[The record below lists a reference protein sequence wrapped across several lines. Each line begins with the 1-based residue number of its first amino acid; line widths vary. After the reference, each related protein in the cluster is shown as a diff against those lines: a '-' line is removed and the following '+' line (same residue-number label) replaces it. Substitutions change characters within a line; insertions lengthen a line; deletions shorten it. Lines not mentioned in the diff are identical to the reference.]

1 MKNLTRIAIIVLP
14 PLLAMIYLFYGNGL
28 ELITSE
34 TGGEAPLVG
43 LSLPEENGGIQFH
56 IDKTMLEDVNGK
68 QLLHLNGWVFRE
80 NAGSKRRKVYLVLKS
95 EKEELVFKV
104 HKNDLRRADVKA
116 AYHLQGTNDRLG
128 FEVLLPVRK
137 FQESLYKIGF
147 ILEDESGKNF
157 SLTRKLLKITNDSVT
172 LTTSDQPSEK
182 GKVSFSQA
190 VDITLKKSTTEVACC
205 FDQVEVKDS
214 VIMLTGWGFL
224 KGLDDKILKTYIL
237 LRQEEKVLI
246 FSVIPRERK
255 DVTRAFSQYQLR
267 LDSTGFRARIPVAL
281 LKRGS
286 YRVGLYLVKGQD
298 RGVFYTVKTVTVGE

>member
-56 IDKTMLEDVNGK
+56 IDKTMLQDVNGK

-95 EKEELVFKV
+95 EKENLVFKV
-104 HKNDLRRADVKA
+104 HKNDLQRADVKA

-128 FEVLLPVRK
+128 FEVLLPVTK
-137 FQESLYKIGF
+137 FQESLYQIGF
-147 ILEDESGKNF
+147 IVEDEIGKNYL
-157 SLTRKLLKITNDSVT
+157 LTRKLLKITNDSVT
-172 LTTSDQPSEK
+172 MTNADQPSEK
-182 GKVSFSQA
+182 AKVSFSQA

-224 KGLDDKILKTYIL
+224 KGLDDKMLKTYVL
-237 LRQEEKVLI
+237 FRQDEKVLI

-255 DVTRAFSQYQLR
+255 DVTRAFSQYRLR
-267 LDSTGFRARIPVAL
+267 LDSTGFTARIPVAGL
-281 LKRGS
+281 QPGS
-286 YRVGLYLVKGQD
+286 YRLGLYVLKGKDQ
-298 RGVFYTVKTVTVGE
+298 GAIYTGKTLTVGE

>member
-56 IDKTMLEDVNGK
+56 IDKTMLQDVNGK

-95 EKEELVFKV
+95 EKENLVFKV
-104 HKNDLRRADVKA
+104 HKNDLQRADVKA

-128 FEVLLPVRK
+128 FEVLLPVTK
-137 FQESLYKIGF
+137 FQESLYQIGF
-147 ILEDESGKNF
+147 IVEDEIGKNYL
-157 SLTRKLLKITNDSVT
+157 LTRKLLKITNDSVT
-172 LTTSDQPSEK
+172 MTNADQPSEK
-182 GKVSFSQA
+182 AKVSFSQA
-190 VDITLKKSTTEVACC
+190 VDITLKKSTAEVACC
-205 FDQVEVKDS
+205 FDQAEVKDS

-224 KGLDDKILKTYIL
+224 KGLDDKMLKTYVL
-237 LRQEEKVLI
+237 LSQQEKVLI
-246 FSVIPRERK
+246 FSVMPRERK

-267 LDSTGFRARIPVAL
+267 LDSTGFTARIPVTRL
-281 LKRGS
+281 LPGS
-286 YRVGLYLVKGQD
+286 YRLGLYVLKGKDQ
-298 RGVFYTVKTVTVGE
+298 GVIYTKKTLTVGE